1 MLSEGNLLAE
11 SQHSKTAE
19 KWTKKIDQ
27 KNRTY
32 TSDEKLDKKSNIG
45 YQNSDV
51 RHRTSNVGNKTS
63 NIRHKKYNIKNQ
75 TSDIGEQTSDRTSDF
90 GHQTSGISHPTSDI
104 DITHQKSVIRQDI
117 RH

>member
-51 RHRTSNVGNKTS
+51 RHRTSDVRNKTS

-75 TSDIGEQTSDRTSDF
+75 TSDIGEQTSDRTSDI
-90 GHQTSGISHPTSDI
+90 GLRTSDI